1 MAEDIKDKL
10 RKKVSVSY
18 LNKDFEGFRRDLL
31 DYANSYFPDKI
42 KDFSEASVG
51 GLLLDFAAYVGD
63 VTSFYLDH
71 QYAELDINQATENKN
86 IERLLR
92 QAGVESSGPS
102 PASGRVVISCQV
114 PAVLSEGQYIP
125 DRGAL
130 PVLKRNT
137 TLKALGGITFSL
149 VEDIDFSQQDRFG
162 DLLADTRL
170 QGVNASGNPS
180 TFQVTR
186 TALVVSGI
194 IEQKSVL
201 CGKSL
206 IKFKKISLDNTDV
219 TDILSVIDSA
229 GNKYYEVQ
237 SLTQDTIFRSVLNG
251 SPSDQDLVPEN
262 LEVVPAPYRYTKQ
275 YDLVTKLTTL
285 RFGSGLAESLDGD
298 ILPDPSDLSLPLYG
312 KKKFSRFSID
322 PNSLLKTKTL
332 GVSPVNTTLVITYRR
347 GGGKKHNVSPGAI
360 QSFGD
365 LKLRFPH
372 SPDKSSSDLVRRT
385 LTVKN
390 LDAAGGG
397 APAPT
402 IDELKVH
409 AAAYRNMQS
418 RSVTK
423 QDLLARIY
431 TMPSNFGR
439 VFRAAISSNPNN
451 PLSSILYVIC
461 RDANGSLT
469 IAPDALKKNLST
481 YLNEYRLVSDSL
493 DILDAKIINLRV
505 KVDVV
510 VDSNQNA
517 DAISNVLKRS
527 LASYLQLKHFQI
539 ESPLIKSDI
548 MNIAINTRGV
558 ISLNSVEVL
567 NVSGEIS
574 GFKYSSNSL
583 NVEANTKKGLL
594 FPGKGAIFEL
604 KYPVAD
610 IIINVG

>member
-92 QAGVESSGPS
+92 QAGVEASGPS
-102 PASGRVVISCQV
+102 PATARVTISCQA
-114 PAVLSEGQYIP
+114 PAVFSEGQYIP
-125 DRGAL
+125 DRKAL

-162 DLLADTRL
+162 ELLADVAL
-170 QGVNASGNPS
+170 QGVGTDGNPS
-180 TFQVTR
+180 TFKLTL
-186 TALVVSGI
+186 TGLVVSGV
-194 IEQKSVL
+194 IEQKRVL
-201 CGKSL
+201 CGKNL
-206 IKFKKISLDNTDV
+206 IKFKKISLDSTDITDV
-219 TDILSVIDSA
+219 LSVIDSA

-237 SLTQDTIFRSVLNG
+237 SLAQDTVFRSVLNG
-251 SPSDQDLVPEN
+251 SPSDSDLVPEN
-262 LEVVPAPYRYTKQ
+262 LEVIPAPYRYTKQ
-275 YDLVTKLTTL
+275 YDLVTRLTTL

-312 KKKFSRFSID
+312 KKRFSRFSID

-332 GVSPVNTTLVITYRR
+332 GVSPVNTTLTITYRR
-347 GGGKKHNVSPGAI
+347 GGGKKHNVSGGAI

-385 LTVKN
+385 LTVN
-390 LDAAGGG
+390 NISPAGGG
-397 APAPT
+397 SPAPT

-409 AAAYRNMQS
+409 ASAFRNMQA

-461 RDANGSLT
+461 RNSNGTLT
-469 IAPDALKKNLST
+469 VAPDALKKNLST

-493 DILDAKIINLRV
+493 DILDTRVINLRV

-510 VDSNQNA
+510 VDSNQNSE
-517 DAISNVLKRS
+517 AISNVLRRS
-527 LASYLQLKHFQI
+527 LTDYLQLKHFQI

-558 ISLNSVEVL
+558 LSLNSIEVT
-567 NVSGEIS
+567 NVSGEVS
-574 GFKYSSNSL
+574 GLKYSSNAF
-583 NVEANTKKGLL
+583 NVAANTKKGLI
-594 FPGKGAIFEL
+594 FPGKGAMFEL
-604 KYPVAD
+604 KYPGID
-610 IIINVG
+610 ITINVG